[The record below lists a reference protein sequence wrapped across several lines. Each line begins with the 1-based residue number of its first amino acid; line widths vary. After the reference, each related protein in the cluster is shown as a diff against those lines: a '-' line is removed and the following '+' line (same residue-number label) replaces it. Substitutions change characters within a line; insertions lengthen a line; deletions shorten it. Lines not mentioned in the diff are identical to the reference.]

1 MTTDEGKRQQ
11 QLHRKGFFGSCYKA
25 INNGSYLEAMLLE
38 FAALEN
44 RVAVIFRELD
54 MPCSTCKDTDII
66 YNIGLYTKLVC
77 LRKIIQNNEHPA
89 ITGNTKLSA
98 KLIREIIDWTRRRNK
113 IIHRLYTNPDVYDE
127 MIIKSEGYAKLGMEY
142 ASIMYAEAN
151 RLKNLK
157 RRHPEL
163 FKDFSFL
170 CPMMANGNLN
180 DACLKAKQ
188 WRPKDNE
195 KSTQ

>member
-1 MTTDEGKRQQ
+1 MVNTEGKKAQE
-11 QLHRKGFFGSCYKA
+11 LHRKGFFGSCYKA

-66 YNIGLYTKLVC
+66 YNIGLYTKLIC
-77 LRKIIQNNEHPA
+77 LKKIIQNKEHPA
-89 ITGNTKLSA
+89 ITGKTKLTT
-98 KLIREIIDWTRRRNK
+98 KMINEIVKWTRKRNG
-113 IIHRLYTNPDVYDE
+113 IIHRLYSSPDGYEE
-127 MIIKSEGYAKLGMEY
+127 MRMKSEEYAKQGMEY

-151 RLKNLK
+151 RIKNLK

-170 CPMMANGNLN
+170 CPAMADGSLKEP
-180 DACLKAKQ
+180 CLKAKQ
-188 WRPKDNE
+188 WRPEEEKD
-195 KSTQ
+195 TQ